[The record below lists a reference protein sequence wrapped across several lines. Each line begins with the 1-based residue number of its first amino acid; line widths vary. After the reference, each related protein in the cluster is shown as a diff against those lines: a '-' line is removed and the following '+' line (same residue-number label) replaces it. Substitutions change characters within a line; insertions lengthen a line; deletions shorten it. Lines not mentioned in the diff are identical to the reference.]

1 VILFYTVVIF
11 ESWKIIILNTYLIL
25 IIKLNVLEYFVVVV
39 IIY

>member
-1 VILFYTVVIF
+1 MILFYTVVIF